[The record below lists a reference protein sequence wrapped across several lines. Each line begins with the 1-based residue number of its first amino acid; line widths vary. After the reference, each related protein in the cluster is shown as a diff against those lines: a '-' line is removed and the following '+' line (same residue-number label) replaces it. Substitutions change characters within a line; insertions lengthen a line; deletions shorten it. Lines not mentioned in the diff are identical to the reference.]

1 MRNRILIVDNDLDL
15 VDHMRRILDN
25 EGYQVIM
32 ADDGLSGMRA
42 FYNGTPDLVILNSDL
57 PKLNGFE
64 VCQRIRDMATTP
76 IIMLLTHGHDEE
88 TITGPDLGVNDLLT
102 KPVPTD
108 ELLARIRASFRRSR
122 LEQANIGQQR

>member
-15 VDHMRRILDN
+15 VDHMRRVLAD
-25 EGYQVIM
+25 EGYHVIM

-42 FYNGTPDLVILNSDL
+42 FYNGTPDLVILNSEL

-64 VCQRIRDMATTP
+64 VCQRIRDMAATP
-76 IIMLLTHGHDEE
+76 IIMLLAHGHDEGN
-88 TITGPDLGVNDLLT
+88 ITGPGLGVNDLLT

-108 ELLARIRASFRRSR
+108 ELLTRIRATFRRSR
-122 LEQANIGQQR
+122 LEQANIG

>member
-1 MRNRILIVDNDLDL
+1 VRNRILIVDNDHNL
-15 VDHMRRILDN
+15 VDHMRRILAD
-25 EGYQVIM
+25 EGYHVIM

-57 PKLNGFE
+57 PELTGFE

-76 IIMLLTHGHDEE
+76 IIMLLAHGHDEGN
-88 TITGPDLGVNDLLT
+88 ITGPGLGVDDLLT

-108 ELLARIRASFRRSR
+108 ELLTRIRATFRRSR
-122 LEQANIGQQR
+122 LEQANIGHR